1 MKRYM
6 LPIALALAVLLCA
19 CGEGPVPEETLPMES
34 APAESAPLHS
44 ATATAVPKPLPT
56 PTSAPTPEPTLTP
69 TPAPTLEPTPEPSL
83 DPVLHYR
90 TTSAYDPETGIR
102 RTTLDPQGYYLSV
115 YFEVPVFEEDGEGY
129 EKINA
134 FFDELERQFF
144 SPENESL
151 SGEWGAWYYA
161 TGDGPSPTEQYPYF
175 YERWVSVGAHTDKLV
190 SVFIG
195 YQWMMGGV
203 LDCGS
208 DSYTFRTDTGE
219 LVKLADLV
227 DETEEELV
235 GLIFAALEERN
246 DQEER
251 EYGGRSIE
259 LERLQDY
266 ALDDFEFHI
275 DEDGTIW
282 IVFDKYEAAH
292 GAYGA
297 FSVELPVTLN
307 PKF

>member
-1 MKRYM
+1 MKRRM
-6 LPIALALAVLLCA
+6 IWLSLALAAVLCA
-19 CGEGPVPEETLPMES
+19 CGEGPAEESPT
-34 APAESAPLHS
+34 PAESAPLHS

-129 EKINA
+129 RKINA

-144 SPENESL
+144 TPENESL
-151 SGEWGAWYYA
+151 THAWE
-161 TGDGPSPTEQYPYF
+161 TVTDPDGPEVTEEYPFF
-175 YERWVSVGAHTDKLV
+175 YERNAWVNSQTDKLV

-219 LVKLADLV
+219 LVKLTDLV
-227 DETEEELV
+227 DGTEEELI

-246 DQEER
+246 GQEEY
-251 EYGGRSIE
+251 EVGAIE
-259 LERLQDY
+259 LDYLQDY
-266 ALDDFEFHI
+266 TLDDFEFDV

-282 IVFDKYEAAH
+282 INFDRYEAAY

-297 FSVELPVTLN
+297 FSVELPVTLD

>member
-1 MKRYM
+1 MKRRM
-6 LPIALALAVLLCA
+6 IWLSLALAAVLCA
-19 CGEGPVPEETLPMES
+19 CGEGPAEESPT
-34 APAESAPLHS
+34 PAESAPLHS
-44 ATATAVPKPLPT
+44 AMATAVPKPLPT

-151 SGEWGAWYYA
+151 ICAWE
-161 TGDGPSPTEQYPYF
+161 TVTDPDGPEVTEEYPFF
-175 YERWVSVGAHTDKLV
+175 YERNAWVNSQTDKLV

-219 LVKLADLV
+219 LVKLTDLV
-227 DETEEELV
+227 DGTEEELT

-246 DQEER
+246 GQEEY
-251 EYGGRSIE
+251 EVGAIE
-259 LERLQDY
+259 LDYLQDY
-266 ALDDFEFHI
+266 TLDDFEFDV

-282 IVFDKYEAAH
+282 INFDRYEAAY

-297 FSVELPVTLN
+297 FSVELPVTLD

>member
-19 CGEGPVPEETLPMES
+19 CGEGPAEESPT
-34 APAESAPLHS
+34 PAESAPLHS
-44 ATATAVPKPLPT
+44 AMATAVPKPLPT

-83 DPVLHYR
+83 DPVLHYH

-102 RTTLDPQGYYLSV
+102 RTTLDPQGYDLSV

-129 EKINA
+129 RKINA

-144 SPENESL
+144 SPGCWMLET
-151 SGEWGAWYYA
+151 AWEDRIGIPMSQ
-161 TGDGPSPTEQYPYF
+161 TF
-175 YERWVSVGAHTDKLV
+175 CCERRASVGAHTDKLV

-195 YQWMMGGV
+195 YEWYMGGV
-203 LDCGS
+203 GDYGG

-227 DETEEELV
+227 DGTEEELT

-266 ALDDFEFHI
+266 GLDDFEFSV

-282 IVFDKYEAAH
+282 INFDRHEAAH

-297 FSVELPVTLN
+297 FSVELPVTLD